1 MYLHLTPS
9 LIIFKHEALFFH
21 PQSIFQGA
29 CQTEAKRRQI
39 TKALLCGLQK
49 HTLVGS
55 LVCVCWGWGGADNY
69 SSVINGRADGPWKP
83 RDVPSPDPQAKR
95 LFGNSDPDS

>member
-1 MYLHLTPS
+1 MWTP
-9 LIIFKHEALFFH
+9 EAH
-21 PQSIFQGA
+21 IGGEPS
-29 CQTEAKRRQI
+29 
-39 TKALLCGLQK
+39 
-49 HTLVGS
+49 
-55 LVCVCWGWGGADNY
+55 VCVSGVGGADNY